1 MPVSPK
7 GLFISP
13 EGGLQNV
20 YTVYIPPGR
29 VKKKYAPADQDRRGI
44 GRKKNNFY
52 QLFTEVFSISFS
64 MGKISDVRAVSLASS
79 LSAGEWSLGILRT

>member
-29 VKKKYAPADQDRRGI
+29 VKKKYAPAAQDRRGI
-44 GRKKNNFY
+44 
-52 QLFTEVFSISFS
+52 
-64 MGKISDVRAVSLASS
+64 
-79 LSAGEWSLGILRT
+79 

>member
-1 MPVSPK
+1 MFSPCFSCRYRQK
-7 GLFISP
+7 ALFISP

-29 VKKKYAPADQDRRGI
+29 VKKKYAPAAQDRRGI
-44 GRKKNNFY
+44 CRKINNFY

-79 LSAGEWSLGILRT
+79 FSSGE